1 MFKFIRKDYF
11 FLLVL
16 MLIAIIIGCFN
27 YLTPM
32 AADDY
37 CYALGKI
44 DTLSGIF
51 KTTLHEYFTWN
62 SRFISLF
69 LARFL
74 LTCSNGINV
83 LINTSVFCS
92 LLMLTIVLVH
102 GMQWKNKL
110 SAVQLVFLFGL
121 FWFTVPA
128 FGTVFFWRNGIANY
142 GFPLFFILFFL
153 VPYRF
158 LIENPHYSPS
168 TLTKILHGMISFL
181 AGLSNENSG
190 IVVFILAACVCFV
203 LHKRGHKVPLWAK
216 IGVGVAL
223 IGWLILILAPGPY
236 VRLQHPVFLAYREM
250 PWFDRIV
257 QFSFRMLHWQILLAP
272 QYLIIGAVFWFN
284 KNQQINRTQLIV
296 TLSACGASIL
306 SLGAFVLSVAPPER
320 ALTSAFIFFSIAT
333 YSSLFIY
340 ENSYHRIKKNRII
353 KLLYV
358 ILLVTICSS
367 VLFQLQIFLN
377 ATGISAKRMT
387 LLHSGSMTVALPP
400 YEYSNKYFFIGEEIG
415 DVNCDKSD
423 WINSCMSKYFNID
436 TVTLETQKV
445 HSYLYNDEK
454 TQMQLLITPTLATIE
469 LNPTSAHEI
478 LIYYQQ
484 SSFTFSEN
492 IRFLA
497 RKIIDPTILPLN
509 FLKLLYKPSTFHK
522 NKDDKLTANL
532 KQCDSSKGVYIA
544 ISGEERLYYLKP

>member
-1 MFKFIRKDYF
+1 MLKLIRNNYYF
-11 FLLVL
+11 SLVF

-37 CYALGKI
+37 CYALGSI
-44 DTLSGIF
+44 DTLNDIF

-74 LTCSNGINV
+74 LKCSNSINI
-83 LINTSVFCS
+83 LLNTSVFCS
-92 LLMLTIVLVH
+92 LLMLAIVLVH

-110 SAVQLVFLFGL
+110 SAVQLIFLFGL

-142 GFPLFFILFFL
+142 GFPLFFMLLFL

-158 LIENPHYSPS
+158 LIDNPLYSPS
-168 TLTKILHGMISFL
+168 TFTKILHGIISFP

-190 IVVFILAACVCFV
+190 IIVFILAACVCFV
-203 LHKRGHKVPLWAK
+203 LHKRGYKVPLWAK

-250 PWFDRIV
+250 SWFNRVV
-257 QFSFRMLHWQILLAP
+257 QFSFKMLHWQILLAP
-272 QYLIIGAVFWFN
+272 QYLIIGAVFWWN
-284 KNQQINRTQLIV
+284 KNQQIDKNQLIV

-306 SLGAFVLSVAPPER
+306 SLGAFVLSVTPPER
-320 ALTSAFIFFSIAT
+320 ALTSAFIFCSIAT

-340 ENSYHRIKKNRII
+340 KNSYHLIKKNRIVI
-353 KLLYV
+353 LLYTM
-358 ILLVTICSS
+358 LLVTICSS
-367 VLFQLQIFLN
+367 IFFQFQIFLK
-377 ATGISAKRMT
+377 ATSISAERMT
-387 LLHSGSMTVALPP
+387 LLHSGNKTVSLPS
-400 YEYSNKYFFIGEEIG
+400 YENSNKYFFIGEEIS
-415 DVNCDKSD
+415 DVNCDNND
-423 WINSCMSKYFNID
+423 WINLCMSKYFNVD
-436 TVTLETQKV
+436 TITLETPKG
-445 HSYLYNDEK
+445 HSYSYNDEK
-454 TQMQLLITPTLATIE
+454 TQMQLFITPTSATIE

-478 LIYYQQ
+478 RIYYQQ
-484 SSFTFSEN
+484 SSFTFNEI

-497 RKIIDPTILPLN
+497 RKIIGPTISPSN
-509 FLKLLYKPSTFHK
+509 FMKLLYKSSIFHK
-522 NKDDKLTANL
+522 NKDGEMMANL
-532 KQCDSSKGVYIA
+532 KQCDYSKGIYIV